1 MFYPIPIIK
10 QSDVPKVVKS
20 PIIIASSPTPP
31 KFIGYNPINIFAQ
44 TEPLNFPIVIMPKP
58 GCVIKFPQKGRG
70 GRKGYKEADFHQY
83 LTRHFSQAFK
93 LYTDRILSVKGN
105 SNAFAPD
112 FAFIDEKEG
121 VNLFMDVEIDEP
133 YEGLND
139 LGKRKPTHFQYA
151 DTDRNNAFKNRGW
164 IVIRFAEIQIHQDPA
179 GCCLF
184 IADVIASI
192 HPTFKIP
199 PELHASKQVI
209 SVSQWTKEEAL
220 KMSREKSRE
229 KYLGI
234 STFGITPEPV
244 QIEPVETEIDIEI
257 EQMVQDDLPNKK
269 PTVGIDRISDDPK
282 INILYTAFEQKQ
294 SVSMI
299 YDDKA
304 TLIQP
309 QEFISGGIKAYCYVK
324 NSVRNFDF
332 DRIQNAVFKETPF
345 ILEVTG
351 PEIGIDQI
359 SGL

>member
-1 MFYPIPIIK
+1 MLLQVQNQLDTVQSLPQSSGELIVKLIVILGFVFIVAAFVTYLLFRDRSIRIWDKLFNKTKVPSIPVPESLIKYPHPNGLTLTQQLDELLQAERKK
-10 QSDVPKVVKS
+10 QSNEKR
-20 PIIIASSPTPP
+20 PIEADTIIPPPPAKP

-58 GCVIKFPQKGRG
+58 GCVIKFPHKGKG

-83 LTRHFSQAFK
+83 LTRHFSHAFQ

-105 SNAFAPD
+105 SNPFAPD

-121 VNLFMDVEIDEP
+121 VNLFLDVEIDEP

-199 PELHASKQVI
+199 PRIACL
-209 SVSQWTKEEAL
+209 
-220 KMSREKSRE
+220 
-229 KYLGI
+229 
-234 STFGITPEPV
+234 
-244 QIEPVETEIDIEI
+244 ETGNQRVPMDERRSFKN
-257 EQMVQDDLPNKK
+257 VA
-269 PTVGIDRISDDPK
+269 RK
-282 INILYTAFEQKQ
+282 I
-294 SVSMI
+294 
-299 YDDKA
+299 
-304 TLIQP
+304 P
-309 QEFISGGIKAYCYVK
+309 
-324 NSVRNFDF
+324 
-332 DRIQNAVFKETPF
+332 
-345 ILEVTG
+345 
-351 PEIGIDQI
+351 
-359 SGL
+359 